1 MSVLWER
8 LKSAAAALAGRGGTV
23 SPAASNQE
31 FRAAA
36 PADAAAARSFA
47 AQAESMGAG
56 GRSVGIGWEADGFA
70 SLPGATSGVTVQLT
84 EATPDLATLSGAI
97 CAHCRRYASDIA
109 AQEVL

>member
-1 MSVLWER
+1 MSGLWER

-23 SPAASNQE
+23 SPAASSQE

-36 PADAAAARSFA
+36 PADAAAVRSFA
-47 AQAESMGAG
+47 ARAESMGAG
-56 GRSVGIGWEADGFA
+56 RPSSGIGWEADGFA
-70 SLPGATSGVTVQLT
+70 SLPDASGVTVQLT
-84 EATPDLATLSGAI
+84 EATPDLAALGGAI